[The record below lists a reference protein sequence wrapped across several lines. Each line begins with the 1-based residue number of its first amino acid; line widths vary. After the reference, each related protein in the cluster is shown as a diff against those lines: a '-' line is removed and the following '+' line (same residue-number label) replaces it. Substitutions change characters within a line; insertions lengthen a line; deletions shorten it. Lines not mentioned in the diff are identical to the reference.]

1 MVHTNLVCS
10 PVAVSLFAKVCPRT
24 VENFRL
30 LCTGEK
36 GKGRAGK
43 PLHFKGSSFHRVIPG
58 FMLHGGDLTKSDG
71 TGGES
76 IYGETFP
83 DEWEL
88 GVVDHTAPMLLAM
101 ANAGPDT
108 NGSQFFITAR
118 STPHLDGKNVVFG
131 RAACSDSSPWQRQ
144 SCPPSVQATWL
155 GLGVGRRSSGLRR
168 MGRSGLSR
176 PPQSLSAA
184 PLKTLTSLRLT
195 TQVASPRVRV
205 SSGPSR
211 RSAVS
216 AGARARRSRSLA
228 AAS

>member
-1 MVHTNLVCS
+1 MRRSPALQPTNHELDTQR
-10 PVAVSLFAKVCPRT
+10 ACPP
-24 VENFRL
+24 
-30 LCTGEK
+30 CGSEK
-36 GKGRAGK
+36 GMGQSGHK
-43 PLHFKGSSFHRVIPG
+43 LSYSGSAFHRVIPG
-58 FMLHGGDLTKSDG
+58 FMIQGGDFTSGDG
-71 TGGES
+71 RGGES
-76 IYGETFP
+76 IYPALPGRKSTDTRFA
-83 DEWEL
+83 DENFAIKHGGAGTL
-88 GVVDHTAPMLLAM
+88 SM

-155 GLGVGRRSSGLRR
+155 GLGLGRRSSGLRS